1 MARTVGIGVQ
11 DFEEMIKKDHFYV
24 DKTSFIREWWER
36 KDVVTLITR
45 PRRFGKTLTMSMVDR
60 FFSLRYEGKGDV
72 FEGLEIWKD
81 EQYRALQG
89 TYPVICMTFANIKEI
104 NYPNTRYRI
113 NQLIKGVYK
122 QYDFLLEG
130 DTLTEEEKKN
140 YRMVTESMLEVVAA
154 SAITK
159 LSELLHRYYK
169 KKVIILLDEFDT
181 PLLEAYTGGYDKE
194 LSAFLRSM
202 FISIFKANPDL
213 ERGIMTG
220 VTGISRDSVLSDL
233 NNMKVVTTTSEE
245 YAAAFGFTEEE
256 VFAGMDAQG
265 MGDRKEEVKEWYGGY
280 HFGRQKDMY
289 NPWSVLNFMDTR
301 DVKTYWANS
310 GVNSLI
316 GRLLCQGSREVKES
330 LECLLRGEHLF
341 LPIEEQMVYSQ
352 LEESEHA
359 VWSFLLANG
368 YLTVKN
374 HGAYGAQH
382 GDTGK
387 VHQGAEAEKNSG
399 GVGVERND
407 GKTAEDRTSKNKKSR
422 GGKKGKHQA
431 EKAAAAGNVI
441 HKEIAAYEEV
451 QPGYELA
458 FPNREVSVMFRDMV
472 QGWFLKKASDF
483 NDFIKALLCND
494 ADAMNKYMNRI
505 STELFDVFD
514 TEVRPSGKEEP
525 ERFYHAFVLGLMVG
539 LADRYLITS
548 DRDSG
553 IGRYHIMLEPKNDT
567 LDAYVIGFT
576 LFNKNRDLT
585 MEDTVAAAHTQ
596 MEEKKCDAVLAAK
609 GIRADRIKKYGFAFQ
624 GKEVLIE

>member
-1 MARTVGIGVQ
+1 MARVVGIGVQ
-11 DFEEMIKKDHFYV
+11 DFEEMIRKDHFYV
-24 DKTSFIREWWER
+24 DKTLFIKEWWER

-89 TYPVICMTFANIKEI
+89 TYPVICITFANIKEI

-113 NQLIKGVYK
+113 NQLIKEVYK
-122 QYDFLLEG
+122 RYDFLLEG

-140 YRMVTESMLEVVAA
+140 YRMVSESMLEVVAA
-154 SAITK
+154 TAITK

-181 PLLEAYTGGYDKE
+181 PLLEAYIGGYDKE

-202 FISIFKANPDL
+202 FVSIFKANPDL

-245 YAAAFGFTEEE
+245 YATAFGFTEEE

-265 MGDRKEEVKEWYGGY
+265 LGERKEEVKEWYGGF

-289 NPWSVLNFMDTR
+289 NPWSVLNYMDTR
-301 DVKTYWANS
+301 DVKTFWANS

-330 LECLLRGEHLF
+330 LECLLRGECISF
-341 LPIEEQMVYSQ
+341 PIEEQIVYSR
-352 LEESEHA
+352 LEESEYA
-359 VWSFLLANG
+359 LWSFLLANG
-368 YLTVKN
+368 YLTVKE

-387 VHQGAEAEKNSG
+387 DHQGAGSEKDL
-399 GVGVERND
+399 D
-407 GKTAEDRTSKNKKSR
+407 GKTVEDRTSKSKKSR
-422 GGKKGKHQA
+422 GGKKGKHPV
-431 EKAAAAGNVI
+431 EKAAAAGTAI

-539 LADRYLITS
+539 LADRYIITS
-548 DRDSG
+548 NRENG
-553 IGRYHIMLEPKNDT
+553 IGRYVIMLEPKNDT
-567 LDAYVIGFT
+567 LDAYVIGFI

-585 MEDTVAAAHTQ
+585 MEDTVATAHKQ
-596 MEEKKCDAVLAAK
+596 MEDKRYEDLFLSK
-609 GIRADRIKKYGFAFQ
+609 GIGPERLKKFGFAFQ

>member
-1 MARTVGIGVQ
+1 MARMVGIGVQ

-24 DKTSFIREWWER
+24 DKTSFIKEWWER
-36 KDVVTLITR
+36 KDAVTLITR

-72 FEGLEIWKD
+72 FEGLDIWKD

-89 TYPVICMTFANIKEI
+89 TYPVICMTFANIKEV

-113 NQLIKGVYK
+113 NQLIKEVYK
-122 QYDFLLEG
+122 RYDFLLEG
-130 DTLTEEEKKN
+130 DTLSEEEKKN

-154 SAITK
+154 TAITK

-181 PLLEAYTGGYDKE
+181 PLLEAYIGGYDKE

-213 ERGIMTG
+213 ERAIMTG
-220 VTGISRDSVLSDL
+220 VTGIGRDSVLSDF

-245 YAAAFGFTEEE
+245 YAAVFGFTEEE

-265 MGDRKEEVKEWYGGY
+265 LGERKEEVKEWYGGF

-289 NPWSVLNFMDTR
+289 NPWSVLNYMDTR

-316 GRLLCQGSREVKES
+316 GRLLRQGSREVKES
-330 LECLLRGEHLF
+330 LECLLRGEHLS
-341 LPIEEQMVYSQ
+341 LPIEEQMVYDQ
-352 LEESEHA
+352 LDKSEYA

-368 YLTVKN
+368 YLTVSD
-374 HGAYGAQH
+374 HGTYGAKH
-382 GDTGK
+382 SDTGK
-387 VHQGAEAEKNSG
+387 DRH
-399 GVGVERND
+399 D
-407 GKTAEDRTSKNKKSR
+407 GKTGENCGSKDKKSR
-422 GGKKGKHQA
+422 GGKKGKHQT
-431 EKAAAAGNVI
+431 EKAAAAGNTI
-441 HKEIAAYEEV
+441 HKVIAAYEEV
-451 QPGYELA
+451 QSGYELA

-548 DRDSG
+548 SRENG
-553 IGRYHIMLEPKNDT
+553 IGRYEIILEPKNDT
-567 LDAYVIGFT
+567 LDAYVIGFM
-576 LFNKNRDLT
+576 LFNKNRDMT
-585 MEDTVAAAHTQ
+585 MEDTVTAAHKQ
-596 MEEKKCDAVLAAK
+596 MKEKQCDNVLAAK
-609 GIRADRIKKYGFAFQ
+609 GIRTDRIKKYGFAFQ
-624 GKEVLIE
+624 GKEVLIG

>member
-1 MARTVGIGVQ
+1 MARKIGLGVQ

-24 DKTSFIREWWER
+24 DKTSFIKEWWER
-36 KDVVTLITR
+36 EDLVTLITR

-60 FFSLRYEGKGDV
+60 FFSLRYEGKGDI
-72 FEGLEIWKD
+72 FEGLNIWKD

-181 PLLEAYTGGYDKE
+181 PMLEAYTGGFDKE

-202 FISIFKANPDL
+202 FISIFKTNPDL
-213 ERGIMTG
+213 ERAIMTG
-220 VTGISRDSVLSDL
+220 VTGISRDSVLADL
-233 NNMKVVTTTSEE
+233 NHMKVVTATSEE

-256 VFAGMDAQG
+256 VSAGMDELG
-265 MGDRKEEVKEWYGGY
+265 LGGKKDEVKEWYGGFR
-280 HFGRQKDMY
+280 FGSSKDMY
-289 NPWSVLNFMDTR
+289 NPWSVLNYMDTG

-316 GRLLCQGSREVKES
+316 GRLLRQGSREVKES
-330 LECLLRGEHLF
+330 LECLLRGEHLR
-341 LPIEEQMVYSQ
+341 LDIEEQIVYSQ
-352 LEESEHA
+352 LEESEYA

-368 YLTVKN
+368 YLTVREHEAYGTQPDAAGKNRHSSESKEN
-374 HGAYGAQH
+374 HG
-382 GDTGK
+382 
-387 VHQGAEAEKNSG
+387 HQ
-399 GVGVERND
+399 
-407 GKTAEDRTSKNKKSR
+407 NKKTR

-431 EKAAAAGNVI
+431 PKAAAAERPV
-441 HKEIAAYEEV
+441 HKEIAAYEETK
-451 QPGYELA
+451 PGYELA

-483 NDFIKALLCND
+483 NDFIKALLGND
-494 ADAMNKYMNRI
+494 ADAMNQYMNRI
-505 STELFDVFD
+505 AEELFGTFD
-514 TEVRPSGKEEP
+514 SRIRPSGQEEP

-548 DRDSG
+548 DRESG
-553 IGRYHIMLEPKNDT
+553 IGRYDILLEPKNDT
-567 LDAYVIGFT
+567 LDAYVIGFMI
-576 LFNKNRDLT
+576 FNKTRDMT
-585 MEDTVAAAHTQ
+585 MEDTVAAAHAQ
-596 MEEKKCDAVLAAK
+596 MKERRYDASMSAK
-609 GIRADRIKKYGFAFQ
+609 GIPAERIKKYGFAFQ
-624 GKEVLIE
+624 GKEVLIG

>member
-1 MARTVGIGVQ
+1 MARMVGIGVQ

-24 DKTSFIREWWER
+24 DKTSFIKEWWER

-60 FFSLRYEGKGDV
+60 FFSLRYEGKGDI
-72 FEGLEIWKD
+72 FEGLDIWKD

-89 TYPVICMTFANIKEI
+89 SYPVISMTFANIKEV

-113 NQLIKGVYK
+113 NQLIKEVYK

-245 YAAAFGFTEEE
+245 YAAVFGFTEEE

-265 MGDRKEEVKEWYGGY
+265 LGERKEEVKEWYGGF

-289 NPWSVLNFMDTR
+289 NPWSVLNYMDTR
-301 DVKTYWANS
+301 DVKTFWANS

-316 GRLLCQGSREVKES
+316 GRLLRQGSREVKES

-341 LPIEEQMVYSQ
+341 LPIEEQMVYAQ
-352 LEESEHA
+352 LDESEYA

-368 YLTVKN
+368 YLTVAD
-374 HGAYGAQH
+374 HGMYGTQH
-382 GDTGK
+382 GNMGK
-387 VHQGAEAEKNSG
+387 DHHG
-399 GVGVERND
+399 
-407 GKTAEDRTSKNKKSR
+407 GKTGENRSSKDKKSR
-422 GGKKGKHQA
+422 SGKKGKHQT
-431 EKAAAAGNVI
+431 EKAAAAGNAI

-451 QPGYELA
+451 QLGYELA

-483 NDFIKALLCND
+483 NDFIKALLSND

-548 DRDSG
+548 NRESG
-553 IGRYHIMLEPKNDT
+553 IGRYDIMLEPKNDA
-567 LDAYVIGFT
+567 LDAYVIGFI
-576 LFNKNRDLT
+576 LFNKNRDMT
-585 MEDTVAAAHTQ
+585 MEDTVAAAHKQ
-596 MEEKKCDAVLAAK
+596 MEEKQYDDMLAAK
-609 GIRADRIKKYGFAFQ
+609 GIRAERMKKYGFAFQ
-624 GKEVLIE
+624 GKEVLIG

>member
-1 MARTVGIGVQ
+1 MARMVGIGVQ

-24 DKTSFIREWWER
+24 DKTSFIKEWWER
-36 KDVVTLITR
+36 NDVVTLITR

-60 FFSLRYEGKGDV
+60 FFSLRYEGKGDI

-89 TYPVICMTFANIKEI
+89 TYPVICITFANIKEI

-113 NQLIKGVYK
+113 NQLIKEVYK

-130 DTLTEEEKKN
+130 DTLSEEEKKN

-154 SAITK
+154 TAITK

-265 MGDRKEEVKEWYGGY
+265 LSERKEEVKEWYGGF
-280 HFGRQKDMY
+280 HFGSQKDMY
-289 NPWSVLNFMDTR
+289 NPWSVLNYIDTR
-301 DVKTYWANS
+301 DVKTFWANS
-310 GVNSLI
+310 GVNILI

-330 LECLLRGEHLF
+330 LECLLRGEHLSI
-341 LPIEEQMVYSQ
+341 PIEEQIVYDQ
-352 LEESEHA
+352 LDQSEYA

-368 YLTVKN
+368 YLTVAE
-374 HGAYGAQH
+374 HGTYGEQH

-387 VHQGAEAEKNSG
+387 DHH
-399 GVGVERND
+399 D
-407 GKTAEDRTSKNKKSR
+407 GKTGENRGSKDKKSR

-431 EKAAAAGNVI
+431 EKAAVAGTVI

-451 QPGYELA
+451 QPRYELA

-505 STELFDVFD
+505 STEMFDVFD

-548 DRDSG
+548 DRDGG
-553 IGRYHIMLEPKNDT
+553 IGRYVIMLEPKNDT
-567 LDAYVIGFT
+567 LDAYVIGFI

-585 MEDTVAAAHTQ
+585 MEDTVAAAHKQ
-596 MEEKKCDAVLAAK
+596 MEDKRYEDLFSSK
-609 GIRADRIKKYGFAFQ
+609 GIGPERLKKFGFAFQ

>member
-1 MARTVGIGVQ
+1 MARVVGIGVQ

-24 DKTSFIREWWER
+24 DKTSFIKEWWER

-60 FFSLRYEGKGDV
+60 FFSLRYEGKGDI

-89 TYPVICMTFANIKEI
+89 TYPVICMTFANIKEV

-113 NQLIKGVYK
+113 NQLIKEVYK
-122 QYDFLLEG
+122 RYDFLLEG
-130 DTLTEEEKKN
+130 DTLSEEEKKN

-181 PLLEAYTGGYDKE
+181 PLLEAYIGGYDKE

-233 NNMKVVTTTSEE
+233 NNMKMVTTTSEE

-265 MGDRKEEVKEWYGGY
+265 LGERKEEVKEWYGGF

-289 NPWSVLNFMDTR
+289 NPWSVLNYMDTR

-330 LECLLRGEHLF
+330 LECLLRGEHLS
-341 LPIEEQMVYSQ
+341 LPIEEQMVYEQ
-352 LEESEHA
+352 LDKSEYA

-368 YLTVKN
+368 YLTVAD
-374 HGAYGAQH
+374 HGTYGAKH
-382 GDTGK
+382 SNMGK
-387 VHQGAEAEKNSG
+387 DH
-399 GVGVERND
+399 RD
-407 GKTAEDRTSKNKKSR
+407 GKTGENRSSKEKKSR
-422 GGKKGKHQA
+422 GGKKGKHQS
-431 EKAAAAGNVI
+431 EKAAAAGAVI

-458 FPNREVSVMFRDMV
+458 FPNREVSVMFRDLV

-483 NDFIKALLCND
+483 NEFIKALLCND

-514 TEVRPSGKEEP
+514 TEVRPSGKEET

-553 IGRYHIMLEPKNDT
+553 IGKYNIMLEPKNDA
-567 LDAYVIGFT
+567 LDAYVIGFI

-585 MEDTVAAAHTQ
+585 MEDTVTAAHTQ
-596 MEEKKCDAVLAAK
+596 MEEKGCDTVLAAK
-609 GIRADRIKKYGFAFQ
+609 GIQIDRIKKYGFAFQ
-624 GKEVLIE
+624 GKEVLIG

>member
-1 MARTVGIGVQ
+1 MARMVGIGVQ

-24 DKTSFIREWWER
+24 DKTSFIKEWWER

-89 TYPVICMTFANIKEI
+89 TYPVICMTFANIKEV

-113 NQLIKGVYK
+113 NQLIKEVYK
-122 QYDFLLEG
+122 RYDFLLEG
-130 DTLTEEEKKN
+130 DTLSEEEKKN

-154 SAITK
+154 TAITK

-181 PLLEAYTGGYDKE
+181 PLLEAYIGGYDKE

-202 FISIFKANPDL
+202 FISIFKDNPDL
-213 ERGIMTG
+213 ERAIMTG

-256 VFAGMDAQG
+256 VSAGMDAQG
-265 MGDRKEEVKEWYGGY
+265 LGERKEEVKEWYGGF

-289 NPWSVLNFMDTR
+289 NPWSVLNYMDTR

-310 GVNSLI
+310 GANSLI

-330 LECLLRGEHLF
+330 LECLIRGEHLS
-341 LPIEEQMVYSQ
+341 LPIEEQMVYEQ
-352 LEESEHA
+352 LDKSEYA
-359 VWSFLLANG
+359 IWSFLLANG
-368 YLTVKN
+368 YLTVADY
-374 HGAYGAQH
+374 GTYGAQH
-382 GDTGK
+382 GGTG
-387 VHQGAEAEKNSG
+387 
-399 GVGVERND
+399 RNHHD
-407 GKTAEDRTSKNKKSR
+407 GKMGENRSSKDKKSR

-431 EKAAAAGNVI
+431 EKAAAAGTVI

-451 QPGYELA
+451 QSGYELA

-505 STELFDVFD
+505 STELFDMFD
-514 TEVRPSGKEEP
+514 TEARPSGKEEP

-548 DRDSG
+548 NRENG
-553 IGRYHIMLEPKNDT
+553 IGRYDIMLEPKNDT
-567 LDAYVIGFT
+567 LDAYVIGFI

-585 MEDTVAAAHTQ
+585 MEDTVAAAHAQ
-596 MEEKKCDAVLAAK
+596 MEEKRCDAVLAAK
-609 GIRADRIKKYGFAFQ
+609 GIRMDRIKKYGFAFQ
-624 GKEVLIE
+624 GKEVLIG

>member
-1 MARTVGIGVQ
+1 MARMVGIGVQ

-24 DKTSFIREWWER
+24 DKTLFIKEWWER
-36 KDVVTLITR
+36 QDVVTLISR

-72 FEGLEIWKD
+72 FEGLDIWKD
-81 EQYRALQG
+81 EQYHALQG
-89 TYPVICMTFANIKEI
+89 TYPVICITFANIKEV

-113 NQLIKGVYK
+113 NQLIKGIYK

-130 DTLTEEEKKN
+130 DTLTDEEKKN

-154 SAITK
+154 SAISK

-169 KKVIILLDEFDT
+169 KKVIILLDEFDA
-181 PLLEAYTGGYDKE
+181 PLLEAYTGGYEKE
-194 LSAFLRSM
+194 LTAFLRSM
-202 FISIFKANPDL
+202 FISMFKDNPDL
-213 ERGIMTG
+213 ERAFVTG

-233 NNMKVVTTTSEE
+233 NHMKVVTATSEE
-245 YAAAFGFTEEE
+245 YAAVFGFTEAE

-265 MGDRKEEVKEWYGGY
+265 LSDRKEEVKEWYGGFR
-280 HFGRQKDMY
+280 FGGQKDMY
-289 NPWSVLNFMDTR
+289 NPWSVLNYMDTR

-316 GRLLCQGSREVKES
+316 GRLLRQGSREVKES
-330 LECLLRGEHLF
+330 LERLLRGEHLNV
-341 LPIEEQMVYSQ
+341 PIDEQMVYGQ
-352 LEESEHA
+352 LDENEYA

-368 YLTVKN
+368 YLTVTD
-374 HGAYGAQH
+374 HGTYGAQH
-382 GDTGK
+382 GGAGK
-387 VHQGAEAEKNSG
+387 DDRVGGSG
-399 GVGVERND
+399 ENRS
-407 GKTAEDRTSKNKKSR
+407 SKDKKSR
-422 GGKKGKHQA
+422 GGRKGKHQA
-431 EKAAAAGNVI
+431 EKAAGKAV

-472 QGWFLKKASDF
+472 QGWFFKKASDF

-505 STELFDVFD
+505 SSDLFEAFD
-514 TEVRPSGKEEP
+514 TGMRPAGKEEP

-539 LADRYLITS
+539 LADRYLVTS
-548 DRDSG
+548 DRESG
-553 IGRYHIMLEPKNDT
+553 IGRYAVMLEPKNDAS
-567 LDAYVIGFT
+567 DAYVIGFI
-576 LFNKNRDLT
+576 LFNKHRDMT

-596 MEEKKCDAVLAAK
+596 MEEKRYDAALEAK
-609 GIRADRIKKYGFAFQ
+609 GIPSDRIRKYGFAFQ
-624 GKEVLIE
+624 GKEALIG